1 MCLDRCYSTYI
12 SLRSRGVCSN
22 SYSEMWL
29 HTMEWWVSHSVL
41 TVSRHLTLNSV
52 DKEVYLRGR
61 TFIVSPAITVFTN
74 WVSGQCKYT
83 FNISC
88 VIQLRMMQKMS
99 ENTWN
104 NTMCTCKHKRS
115 FSTLNRKENFIPSLY
130 IESFIFAAE
139 AELDLISSCD
149 PTQYLTWYFSVK
161 AIRLLD
167 IEKPDCSTLSTME
180 DKYKLSQTQ
189 LKLYSK

>member
-1 MCLDRCYSTYI
+1 
-12 SLRSRGVCSN
+12 
-22 SYSEMWL
+22 
-29 HTMEWWVSHSVL
+29 
-41 TVSRHLTLNSV
+41 
-52 DKEVYLRGR
+52 
-61 TFIVSPAITVFTN
+61 
-74 WVSGQCKYT
+74 
-83 FNISC
+83 
-88 VIQLRMMQKMS
+88 
-99 ENTWN
+99 
-104 NTMCTCKHKRS
+104 MCTCKHKRS

-167 IEKPDCSTLSTME
+167 IEIPDCSTLSTEE

-189 LKLYSK
+189 LKLILKVRKALIAAIYFHVLNIHTSYQIKFDPFWLHWSSSPSTSHAALANGGATLMKAKWIKHER